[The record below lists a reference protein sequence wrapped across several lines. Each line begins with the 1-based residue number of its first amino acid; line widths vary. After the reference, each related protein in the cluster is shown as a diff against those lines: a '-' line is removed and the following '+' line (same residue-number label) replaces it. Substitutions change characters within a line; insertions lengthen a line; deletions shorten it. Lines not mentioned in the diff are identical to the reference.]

1 MNLDIYEIPN
11 KIKKLLTIYRRQDL
25 AELLGV
31 STRTIENWTQGRNE
45 PNASAKLII
54 KQLLSE

>member
-1 MNLDIYEIPN
+1 MKED
-11 KIKKLLTIYRRQDL
+11 IKKLLTIHNRQDL
-25 AELLGV
+25 ANLLGV
-31 STRTIENWTQGRNE
+31 SKRTIENWTQGRNE